1 GVYGDNEDASG
12 VRAKQLAVKLSSML
26 SGSIKS
32 GRQLQFPDSRSRVD
46 TTSDMSRGQETPAI
60 YIAHYHTLITSH
72 LFVYFNSKNSC
83 KGGFT
88 VKISMASVNCWLPVS
103 SSLIN
108 EKLVA
113 FRSSISASLGS
124 SSSFPRLI
132 GKKPVFSPA
141 LRKDMGMTS
150 YDKAVTSL
158 KKLTSEKGNLEPL
171 AAAVGQVAAVIDAE
185 PVERIKTGFIH
196 FKTEKYDKNP
206 ALYGKLAK
214 GQSPK
219 FMVFACSDSRVCPSH
234 VLDFQPG
241 EAFVVRNIA
250 NMVPAYDKIK
260 YSGVG
265 SAIEYAVLHLKVDHQ
280 LVLFFTVGLSNPLTS
295 VLTFESVI
303 NTVECTQVE
312 NIVVIGHSACGGIKG
327 LMSIPEDGSTST
339 DFIEDWVKIGLPAK
353 AKVKAEYDSG
363 TFAEQ
368 CTQCEK
374 EAVNVSLGNLL
385 TYPFVRDGLLKKTL
399 ALKGGYYDFIK
410 GSFELWGLEFGLSS
424 SLSV

>member
-1 GVYGDNEDASG
+1 
-12 VRAKQLAVKLSSML
+12 
-26 SGSIKS
+26 
-32 GRQLQFPDSRSRVD
+32 
-46 TTSDMSRGQETPAI
+46 MSRGQET
-60 YIAHYHTLITSH
+60 LR
-72 LFVYFNSKNSC
+72 

-108 EKLVA
+108 KKSVA
-113 FRSSISASLGS
+113 FCSSISASLGS

-132 GKKPVFSPA
+132 GNKPVFSPA
-141 LRKDMGMTS
+141 LRKDLGTTS
-150 YDKAVTSL
+150 YDKAVTGL

-171 AAAVGQVAAVIDAE
+171 AAAVGQVAAIIDAE

-241 EAFVVRNIA
+241 EAFVVRNVA
-250 NMVPAYDKIK
+250 NLVPAYDKIK

-265 SAIEYAVLHLKVDHQ
+265 SAIEYAVLHLKV
-280 LVLFFTVGLSNPLTS
+280 
-295 VLTFESVI
+295 
-303 NTVECTQVE
+303 E

-327 LMSIPEDGSTST
+327 LMSFPEDGSTST

-399 ALKGGYYDFIK
+399 ALKGGYYDFIR

-424 SLSV
+424 SLSVRDVATILHWKL